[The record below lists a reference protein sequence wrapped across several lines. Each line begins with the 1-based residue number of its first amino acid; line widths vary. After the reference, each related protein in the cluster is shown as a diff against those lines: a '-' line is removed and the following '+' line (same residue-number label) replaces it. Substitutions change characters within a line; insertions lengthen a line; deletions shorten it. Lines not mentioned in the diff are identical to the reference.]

1 MKAARIHSFGP
12 PDVVVVEDVPVPSP
26 GSGEVLVRVMAA
38 GVAPWDA
45 IIREGKSKVGP
56 QPPLTLGSDF
66 SGIVDKVGP
75 GVTGFAPADEVYG
88 VTNAQFCG
96 AQAEF
101 AVATAGMVARK
112 PKSADYVQAASA
124 PVIAVTAWQM
134 LFQYAKAIRGQTV
147 MVVGAAGNVGAY
159 TVEMA
164 LDVGIHVVAIARL
177 NDEDLLRSLG
187 VKSIF
192 DSGKPAFEKDLPQVD
207 AILDTV
213 GGSTFQ
219 RCIAAL
225 KPGGKLVTSVS
236 AQPLPAEAIFFY
248 AEVNTAR
255 LQTITTLFDAGRLK
269 ARVGSILPLSGARK
283 AQDMLAGAP
292 HKPGKIV
299 LEIGH
304 PQQYRSA
311 QQRL

>member
-1 MKAARIHSFGP
+1 VKAARIHSFGP
-12 PDVVVVEDVPVPSP
+12 PDVVVVEDVPEPSP
-26 GSGEVLVRVMAA
+26 SPSEILVRVLAA

-45 IIREGKSKVGP
+45 IIREGKSKVSP
-56 QPPLTLGSDF
+56 PPPLTLGSDF
-66 SGIVDKVGP
+66 SGVVETIGS
-75 GVTGFAPADEVYG
+75 GVAGFAPAEEVYG
-88 VTNAQFCG
+88 VTNPQFCG

-101 AVATAGMVARK
+101 AVAMAGMVARK
-112 PKSADYVQAASA
+112 PESLNYLEAASA

-134 LFQYAKAIRGQTV
+134 LFQYAQAARGQTV

-159 TVEMA
+159 AVQMA
-164 LDVGIHVVAIARL
+164 VDAGIEVVAIAHLR
-177 NDEDLLRSLG
+177 DEDLLRSLG
-187 VKSIF
+187 AKSII
-192 DSGKPAFEKDLPQVD
+192 DSSKPAFEKDLPQVD

-219 RCIAAL
+219 RCVAAL

-236 AQPLPAEAIFFY
+236 TRSLPAEAVFFY
-248 AEVNTAR
+248 AEVTTAR
-255 LQTITTLFDAGRLK
+255 LQTISTLFDARRIT
-269 ARVGSILPLSGARK
+269 ARVGSVLPLSEARK

-304 PQQYRSA
+304 P
-311 QQRL
+311 